1 MRKKGVRTREKLS
14 PYALFAYTVI
24 TTFYQIL
31 CSNKHKNI
39 KEIHT
44 FYFV

>member
-1 MRKKGVRTREKLS
+1 MRKRAYGREKS
-14 PYALFAYTVI
+14 SQSYALFAYTVI